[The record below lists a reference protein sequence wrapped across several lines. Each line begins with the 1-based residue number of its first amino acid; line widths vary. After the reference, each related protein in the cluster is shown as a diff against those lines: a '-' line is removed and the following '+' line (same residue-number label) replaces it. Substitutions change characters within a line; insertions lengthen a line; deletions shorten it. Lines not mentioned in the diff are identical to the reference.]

1 MAKRNKEKEI
11 QKIKRKEKPL
21 MTVRMEPSNQNIELK
36 VKRETIKRLEKL
48 QPKANQK
55 REIENLEIKKIMNKK
70 MVNRP
75 KTDQMSQNI
84 ESKEKRHKKKAKKA
98 KKMRKKTAKIKNKK
112 KSQKEK
118 RISFT
123 EILSISRKRRSSSQS
138 GKSITTATGNVD
150 PVRPSS
156 PWKQRFQKLV
166 QQFQSQQKLTIG
178 RKSKILMIE
187 LRKLTKT
194 LMAKKLNLT
203 RFLKRNINIDQDK
216 MTKQLKEKMM
226 LQLNQ

>member
-1 MAKRNKEKEI
+1 
-11 QKIKRKEKPL
+11 

-55 REIENLEIKKIMNKK
+55 REIIENLEIKKKMNKK

-75 KTDQMSQNI
+75 KTDQKSQNI
-84 ESKEKRHKKKAKKA
+84 ESKEKSHKKKAKKA
-98 KKMRKKTAKIKNKK
+98 KKVRKKTPKIKSKK
-112 KSQKEK
+112 KSQNER

-150 PVRPSS
+150 PVKPSS

-166 QQFQSQQKLTIG
+166 PQFQSQQKLTIG
-178 RKSKILMIE
+178 RRSKISMIE
-187 LRKLTKT
+187 LRKLMITS
-194 LMAKKLNLT
+194 M
-203 RFLKRNINIDQDK
+203 
-216 MTKQLKEKMM
+216 
-226 LQLNQ
+226 

>member
-1 MAKRNKEKEI
+1 
-11 QKIKRKEKPL
+11 

-98 KKMRKKTAKIKNKK
+98 KKMRKKTEKIKNKK
-112 KSQKEK
+112 KSQKER

-123 EILSISRKRRSSSQS
+123 EILSISKKRRSSSQS

-156 PWKQRFQKLV
+156 PWKQRFQRLV
-166 QQFQSQQKLTIG
+166 LQFQSQQKLTIG

-216 MTKQLKEKMM
+216 MTKQLKGKMM

>member
-1 MAKRNKEKEI
+1 M
-11 QKIKRKEKPL
+11 PP

-75 KTDQMSQNI
+75 KTDQESQNI

-98 KKMRKKTAKIKNKK
+98 KKMRKKTEKIKNKK
-112 KSQKEK
+112 KSQKER

-123 EILSISRKRRSSSQS
+123 EILSISKKRRSSSQS

-156 PWKQRFQKLV
+156 PWKQRFQRLV
-166 QQFQSQQKLTIG
+166 LQFQSQQKLTIG

-216 MTKQLKEKMM
+216 MTKQLKGKMM

>member
-1 MAKRNKEKEI
+1 M
-11 QKIKRKEKPL
+11 PP

-98 KKMRKKTAKIKNKK
+98 KKMRKKTEKIKNKK
-112 KSQKEK
+112 KSQKER

-123 EILSISRKRRSSSQS
+123 EILSISKKRRSSSQS

-156 PWKQRFQKLV
+156 PWKQRFQRLV
-166 QQFQSQQKLTIG
+166 LQFQSQQKLTIG

-216 MTKQLKEKMM
+216 MTKQLKGKMM

>member
-1 MAKRNKEKEI
+1 
-11 QKIKRKEKPL
+11 
-21 MTVRMEPSNQNIELK
+21 
-36 VKRETIKRLEKL
+36 
-48 QPKANQK
+48 
-55 REIENLEIKKIMNKK
+55 MNKK

-98 KKMRKKTAKIKNKK
+98 KKMRKKTEKIKNKK
-112 KSQKEK
+112 KSQKER

-123 EILSISRKRRSSSQS
+123 EILSISKKRRSSSQS

-156 PWKQRFQKLV
+156 PWKQRFQRLV
-166 QQFQSQQKLTIG
+166 LQFQSQQKLTIG

-216 MTKQLKEKMM
+216 MTKQLKGKMM